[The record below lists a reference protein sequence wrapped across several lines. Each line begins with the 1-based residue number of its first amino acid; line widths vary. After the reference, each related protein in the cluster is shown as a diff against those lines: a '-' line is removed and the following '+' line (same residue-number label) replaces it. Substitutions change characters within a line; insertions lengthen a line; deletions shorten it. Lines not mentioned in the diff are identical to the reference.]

1 MARTTETGVDLRQP
15 VPRVVTVLALSI
27 FVLGTSEFVITGLL
41 PEVAVDLGVTIS
53 EVGYLVSGFA
63 VGMIVGAPLMAVA
76 TLRLPRHATL
86 VAMLVAVAALHVLGA
101 LTSSYPLLMAI
112 RVLTAV
118 ATGGFWAVAAVV
130 TVSSVGPRDRARA
143 LSRLLA
149 GLTVSNVVGIP
160 LGTVIGQ
167 QFGWRATF
175 WVIAVLAVA
184 GLAGV
189 LTLVPRAGGSGRE
202 RRLSAELA
210 VFRRAR
216 LWLALTT
223 TALYQA
229 GMIAMLAYLAPLL
242 TVVAGLAPGWVPAV
256 QFGAGVGSL
265 AGIALGGRFADRHPW
280 RTLFAALVGA
290 GVLLGLLAGTAAL
303 PGAAPATAAGLGFVA
318 FVAAAPLNAR
328 VFALAGAA
336 PTLASA
342 TNTSAFNVGNSLG
355 PALGGLAIAAGWG
368 LTSPPLIGAL
378 LVAAALVPA
387 CASVLL
393 DRRRGAPGAD
403 AA

>member
-1 MARTTETGVDLRQP
+1 MSHATETGVDVRQP

-41 PEVAVDLGVTIS
+41 PDMAADLGVTIS
-53 EVGYLVSGFA
+53 QVGYLISGFA
-63 VGMIVGAPLMAVA
+63 VGMVVGAPLMAVA
-76 TLRLPRHATL
+76 TLRLPRHTTL

-101 LTSSYPLLMAI
+101 LTSSYPLLLAI

-149 GLTVSNVVGIP
+149 GLTVSNVAGIP

-175 WVIAVLAVA
+175 WIIAALALA

-189 LTLVPRAGGSGRE
+189 LTLVPRTWGTGQE

-242 TVVAGLAPGWVPAV
+242 IEVAGLAPGWVPAV

-265 AGIALGGRFADRHPW
+265 AGIVLGGRFADRHPW

-303 PGAAPATAAGLGFVA
+303 PGAAPAVAVGLGFVA

-328 VFALAGAA
+328 VFALAGTA

-368 LTSPPLIGAL
+368 LTAPPLIGVL
-378 LVAAALVPA
+378 LMACALVPA

-393 DRRRGAPGAD
+393 DRRWGAPGTTGA
-403 AA
+403 